1 MSTNGCNPRSVIGLY
16 LSGAK
21 FMPSKTAIA
30 AIRMRLQ
37 RSQPLIAA
45 ILLLTAAAWGQ
56 ARSIDGAESKLLVHA
71 FKSGLFSG
79 FADNHE
85 VQAPIV
91 DGTIDEG
98 VPRVKFVVDSR
109 RMKVL
114 DPQLSTDKRRQ
125 VQERMLGPDVLD
137 SARFPTIT
145 FESTKVERVG
155 SGQLLVGGRL
165 SLHGVTRSISVTVR
179 NERGRYVGSCT
190 LKQRDFG
197 IMPIS
202 IGGGTV
208 KVKNELKID
217 FDIRTTPR
225 AAGGSSSESQSE
237 R

>member
-1 MSTNGCNPRSVIGLY
+1 MAATRAALSASI

-179 NERGRYVGSCT
+179 NESGRYVGSCT